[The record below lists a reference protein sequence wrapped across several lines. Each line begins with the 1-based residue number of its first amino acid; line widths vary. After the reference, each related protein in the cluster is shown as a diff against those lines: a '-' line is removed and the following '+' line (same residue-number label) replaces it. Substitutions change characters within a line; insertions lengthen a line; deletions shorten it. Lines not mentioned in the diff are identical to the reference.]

1 MLITL
6 AWFSNGSMEE
16 LGNFLHSLSASRWKT
31 GQGRQDDADDA
42 GSRCSGLKIHDII
55 EKMLQLM
62 NENMT

>member
-1 MLITL
+1 
-6 AWFSNGSMEE
+6 MEE